1 MHSKK
6 VNRSHHLLETDLNL
20 CTCARHMVPQC
31 WIKLSSCI
39 LHIINS
45 IFSLDVQNIAE
56 KQKCSSDI
64 SSLLGFS
71 QSLAPLGPSGQT
83 SGGSANR
90 VGDVRPH
97 HQGVEGIGFPW
108 FPHLRP
114 TEARERC
121 EQCCLSVPVCFFPPS
136 VSFSFSRLYIL
147 KHSWFHLFMH
157 SSGSPFFFQ
166 GRSVSFSFSLAR
178 HYHMQG

>member
-1 MHSKK
+1 MYSTH
-6 VNRSHHLLETDLNL
+6 T
-20 CTCARHMVPQC
+20 
-31 WIKLSSCI
+31 
-39 LHIINS
+39 
-45 IFSLDVQNIAE
+45 AE
-56 KQKCSSDI
+56 KQKCPSDI
-64 SSLLGFS
+64 SSLLDFS
-71 QSLAPLGPSGQT
+71 RSLAPLGPSGQT

-121 EQCCLSVPVCFFPPS
+121 EQCCLSVPVCFFPPLSLLFILS
-136 VSFSFSRLYIL
+136 VTVAPFSFSLYSLSRLYTL

-157 SSGSPFFFQ
+157 SFRSPFSFH